1 MSVSPET
8 IEWLQWVS
16 LTSIPLCR
24 IDEQEK
30 PVGFASA
37 CLVNIG
43 GRKVVLSVSHATGTG
58 RWIAEMR
65 FEPALGK
72 TLIHYFGSQWTVQ
85 HLYQS
90 NSMPEKLDFSFTEV
104 PAEFHSMMQ
113 ERNSTGVIVNERPRH
128 EFITALQEVPCVE
141 EIYAFTGRVHPAQLD
156 DLTYWLQPTVYP
168 GLKYLSTEGDYYVFK
183 LPVGHPGH
191 DAFKG
196 CSGAPI
202 VDRKRQVVALVCS
215 GDIESNTVT
224 GIAVSHVAEV
234 LHEYLS
240 SGDNA

>member
-1 MSVSPET
+1 MSVSQET

-16 LTSIPLCR
+16 LTSIPLYR

-30 PVGFASA
+30 PVSVASG

-43 GRKVVLSVSHATGTG
+43 GRKLVLSVSHAIGTG

-65 FEPALGK
+65 FDPALGK
-72 TLIHYFGSQWTVQ
+72 TLIHYFGAQWTVQ

-90 NSMPEKLDFSFTEV
+90 NFMSEELDFSFTEV
-104 PAEFHSMMQ
+104 PAEFHSTMQ
-113 ERNSTGVIVNERPRH
+113 ERNSTGIIVNERPRH

-141 EIYAFTGRVHPAQLD
+141 EVYAFTGRVHPAQLD
-156 DLTYWLQPTVYP
+156 NFTYWLQPTVYP
-168 GLKYLSTEGDYYVFK
+168 GLKYLNTEGDYHVFK
-183 LPVGHPGH
+183 LPVDHPGH
-191 DAFKG
+191 DLFKG

-202 VDRKRQVVALVCS
+202 VDRKRKVVALVCS
-215 GDIESNTVT
+215 GDIESNTIT
-224 GIAVSHVAEV
+224 GIAVRHVAEAI
-234 LHEYLS
+234 HSYLS

>member
-1 MSVSPET
+1 MSISSET

-16 LTSIPLCR
+16 LTSIPLYR
-24 IDEQEK
+24 IDEQGK
-30 PVGFASA
+30 PVGVASA
-37 CLVNIG
+37 CLVNIA
-43 GRKVVLSVSHATGTG
+43 GRKLVLSVSHATGTG

-65 FEPALGK
+65 FDPALAK
-72 TLIHYFGSQWTVQ
+72 TLIHYFGAQLTVQ
-85 HLYQS
+85 HLYKS
-90 NSMPEKLDFSFTEV
+90 NSMHEELDFSFTEV
-104 PAEFHSMMQ
+104 PAGFHSMMQ

-141 EIYAFTGRVHPAQLD
+141 EVYAFTGRVHPAQLD

-168 GLKYLSTEGDYYVFK
+168 GLKYLRTEGDYYVFK
-183 LPVGHPGH
+183 LPVDHPGH

-202 VDRKRQVVALVCS
+202 VDRKRQIVALVCS
-215 GDIESNTVT
+215 GDIESNTIT

-234 LHEYLS
+234 IHAYLS